1 MRTVQCFNLLLTF
14 FQLFVYNFFQGSPL
28 RWATKADEIAMT
40 TSMIST
46 GSPMREHQP
55 QQPQAASIIENQQRS
70 CSANH
75 LDAIVDILG
84 VPSELLTQRD
94 FNKRLFLLKDK
105 KGHPNGVLRRNLRTR
120 HRYYIHTSYNGVE
133 RSKITF
139 AKSIFRNK
147 PNFFSF

>member
-1 MRTVQCFNLLLTF
+1 MLKCYKWQFLGASQCVKIDFTWNLSGRNSWNF
-14 FQLFVYNFFQGSPL
+14 HIVYSQLGCPGLYSFTYFFQGSPL
-28 RWATKADEIAMT
+28 RWAAKADEIAMT

-55 QQPQAASIIENQQRS
+55 QNQPPAASIIENQQRS

-120 HRYYIHTSYNGVE
+120 HRY
-133 RSKITF
+133 
-139 AKSIFRNK
+139 
-147 PNFFSF
+147 